1 MVIKDI
7 ESRSDLLQI
16 RECSN
21 LPNICKSRQVKDV
34 KNFMVNLDFCG
45 YSDLSICGSDEIW
58 GWEGVVQA
66 EACTGSED

>member
-45 YSDLSICGSDEIW
+45 YSDLSICGSDEI
-58 GWEGVVQA
+58 
-66 EACTGSED
+66 